1 MLPASNSVIPPH
13 SNGIV
18 TQEIRVANS
27 LQGEK
32 NIMLKLKI
40 GYTHD
45 GAIVSLF
52 LLFFSLPYFS
62 FSLFL
67 FPFPNVNAVYLVFIL
82 VISSR
87 CPSNSV
93 R

>member
-52 LLFFSLPYFS
+52 LPSLLFFPFS
-62 FSLFL
+62 
-67 FPFPNVNAVYLVFIL
+67 NVNAVYLVLIL
-82 VISSR
+82 FISSC
-87 CPSNSV
+87 CPFYSV